1 MQSTGHGGRHLS
13 QPEHSSGMMI
23 TSIPWLKIAPSCG
36 GQCRMHVS
44 QLMQIDM
51 SIRIGGFFHLGL
63 RARSAMRSPRVPAI
77 GARYHR
83 RRRRIDPRV
92 KSRHAD
98 PVEPDRRLT
107 AQGME
112 RKQQL
117 LDRAAEL
124 FAERGYAETRV
135 IDIVRA
141 AGVAKGLFYWY
152 FDNKEALFEEL
163 AESIRLNLRRSQAA
177 VLDDSDAPLRNLRRG
192 TEASVLFMAEHAHF
206 FSLLEVE
213 GRTFTHVLRR
223 GTEQHVGD
231 TLTLIRAG
239 QADGTVR
246 DEDPKLL
253 ALGVVGAV
261 GQYSHFHRTGRI
273 TLPLPELAA
282 YVGRYVVHAVAADEA
297 AALAALRGPSAVTAA
312 P

>member
-13 QPEHSSGMMI
+13 QPEHSSGMMM
-23 TSIPWLKIAPSCG
+23 TSIPWLKIAPSWG
-36 GQCRMHVS
+36 GQWRMQVS

-51 SIRIGGFFHLGL
+51 SIRMGAFCHFGL
-63 RARSAMRSPRVPAI
+63 RARSAMRSPRVAAMR
-77 GARYHR
+77 ARYHR
-83 RRRRIDPRV
+83 ACPSIDPRV
-92 KSRHAD
+92 KGGHAD
-98 PVEPDRRLT
+98 AVEPDRRLT

-163 AESIRLNLRRSQAA
+163 AESIRLSLRRSQRA
-177 VLDDSDAPLRNLRRG
+177 VLDPAEAPLRNLRRG
-192 TEASVLFMAEHAHF
+192 TEASVAFMAEHSHF

-223 GTEQHVGD
+223 GTEQHVND
-231 TLTLIRAG
+231 TLNLIRAG
-239 QADGTVR
+239 QADGSVR

-282 YVGRYVVHAVAADEA
+282 YVGRYVVRAVAADEDA
-297 AALAALRGPSAVTAA
+297 AQSALRGPTTLAA
-312 P
+312 SS

>member
-1 MQSTGHGGRHLS
+1 
-13 QPEHSSGMMI
+13 
-23 TSIPWLKIAPSCG
+23 
-36 GQCRMHVS
+36 
-44 QLMQIDM
+44 
-51 SIRIGGFFHLGL
+51 
-63 RARSAMRSPRVPAI
+63 
-77 GARYHR
+77 
-83 RRRRIDPRV
+83 
-92 KSRHAD
+92 
-98 PVEPDRRLT
+98 VEPDRRLT

-163 AESIRLNLRRSQAA
+163 AGSIRLNLRREQGAA
-177 VLDDSDAPLRNLRRG
+177 MDPSAPPLVQLRRG
-192 TEASVLFMAEHAHF
+192 TESSVLFMAEHAHF

-213 GRTFTHVLRR
+213 GRNFTDVLRQ
-223 GTEQHVGD
+223 GTEQHISD
-231 TLTLIRAG
+231 TLALIQAG

-246 DEDPKLL
+246 DEDPALL

-261 GQYSHFHRTGRI
+261 GHYSHFHRTGRI
-273 TLPLPELAA
+273 TMPLAELADFVA
-282 YVGRYVVHAVAADEA
+282 RWVVHSLAADDQA
-297 AALAALRGPSAVTAA
+297 ARDALRA
-312 P
+312 PALTG

>member
-23 TSIPWLKIAPSCG
+23 TSIPWLKIAPSWG

-63 RARSAMRSPRVPAI
+63 RARSAMRSPRVAAI
-77 GARYHR
+77 AARYHR
-83 RRRRIDPRV
+83 RAADIDPRV
-92 KSRHAD
+92 KPRHAD
-98 PVEPDRRLT
+98 AVEPDRRLT

-177 VLDDSDAPLRNLRRG
+177 VLDESDAPLRNLRRG

-297 AALAALRGPSAVTAA
+297 AALDALRGPSAVVAA